1 MEIKEAMDLVKK
13 EFKKIFG
20 EEISDIRLEEIN
32 FWEKSSSLNL
42 TVSYRIV
49 DSGQSIATVL
59 SGTRRIYKRVTI
71 DKKEKKIT
79 SINMYNA

>member
-1 MEIKEAMDLVKK
+1 MEIKEAMNLVKK

-20 EEISDIRLEEIN
+20 EEISDIRLEEAN
-32 FWEKSSSLNL
+32 LAEESSIFNL
-42 TVSYRIV
+42 TVSFRIPIE
-49 DSGQSIATVL
+49 GEGLATVL
-59 SGTRRIYKRVTI
+59 SGAKRLYKKVTI

>member
-20 EEISDIRLEEIN
+20 EEISDIRLEEA
-32 FWEKSSSLNL
+32 NL
-42 TVSYRIV
+42 TNESAFFNITVSFRMPLE
-49 DSGQSIATVL
+49 GEGLATVL
-59 SGTRRIYKRVTI
+59 SGARRVYKKVSV

-79 SINMYNA
+79 SISMYNA